1 MNDTDKQ
8 EIEREIDNSH
18 LSALREQSYALIT
31 IKPRKHR
38 QQGRIEQA
46 HRRIAERKSKGKS
59 DG

>member
-8 EIEREIDNSH
+8 EMEREIDNPY

-31 IKPRKHR
+31 IKPRKPR

-46 HRRIAERKSKGKS
+46 HRRIAERKPKEGLER
-59 DG
+59 

>member
-8 EIEREIDNSH
+8 EIEHEISNPHVSV
-18 LSALREQSYALIT
+18 LREQSYALIA

-46 HRRIAERKSKGKS
+46 HRKIAERKSKGNS